1 MEIIPPVY
9 SREHLPLSLQE
20 TCYLFL
26 IGHLNQY
33 PTDLLSLLPTMLR
46 HQLLSRLPVFD
57 LLNLENTSVTNEF
70 EMTPYWK
77 ALSNNTNSTRP
88 HLPFDESLSYNF
100 KDILLDKILNQ
111 VTKPLRYKSRLDS
124 SPRGCTCSR
133 THPNPLANLL
143 SLPHWFPMPGV
154 PDLLDV
160 SDPINRYIKSICTSS
175 GLQCICLY
183 HNYVIPRHFESL
195 YIGNPWKDWDQHVQ
209 TTIKMVL
216 SMVAVD
222 SLTHSI
228 DYEYHDISS
237 IFHKEND
244 LVKQFLSYVH
254 SIKLNCSSGNCIHHH
269 KGPSHLS
276 DHDPTDVF
284 KTILSVQNPKLRK
297 VKIPDSSSLRYVNTP
312 FIVRQQLQSMVRF
325 FAPGFGTPRNISDF
339 TPYGGLVDLEISCL
353 RDEVDSKGWRNQSTA
368 YPLCQLAAIIAH
380 QKHLRNVNLQGMF
393 KQTSGCEIL
402 MTALAEFICKP
413 TFESLSI
420 TGMEIS
426 HSHTESAEINCDW
439 VIKLFVS
446 FLTSHATCEQHLL
459 FSNINFVGK
468 CGRHRTLF
476 SELPDDS
483 QYRKNL
489 SLTNVELGLGM
500 IPVLS
505 KIPPICLKSIKINQI
520 RSCNCLNVFSN
531 LNNIVTSELSLEF
544 IFPLKGGKEI
554 DKLIAPLLLN
564 NKIKKLFFSTKRC
577 LLYVA
582 LSEHLGLGIL
592 ISEHAKRF
600 KTLETIIIVNLSNFE
615 PHEGVFYNS
624 LIDLAQVVPLKLT
637 LHAQQNYLEFFYTL
651 FQERGL
657 AQKIHR
663 LEIQK
668 DLVDSECSSLLMDI
682 SEELIH
688 CCDYICI
695 PL

>member
-1 MEIIPPVY
+1 MEITPPVY
-9 SREHLPLSLQE
+9 SRECLPLSLQE

-26 IGHLNQY
+26 IGHLDQY

-57 LLNLENTSVTNEF
+57 LLSLENTSVTNEF

-77 ALSNNTNSTRP
+77 ALNNYTNSTNP
-88 HLPFDESLSYNF
+88 DLPSDESLSYNF
-100 KDILLDKILNQ
+100 KDILLAKISNQ
-111 VTKPLRYKSRLDS
+111 VTKPLRYKSRIGARS
-124 SPRGCTCSR
+124 RCCTCSK

-143 SLPHWFPMPGV
+143 SLPYWFPVPGV
-154 PDLLDV
+154 ADLLDD
-160 SDPINRYIKSICTSS
+160 SDPINRYIKSICISS
-175 GLQCICLY
+175 GFQCICLY

-195 YIGNPWKDWDQHVQ
+195 YIGDPWREWDEHVQ

-216 SMVAVD
+216 SVVAVD
-222 SLTHSI
+222 SLPHSI

-254 SIKLNCSSGNCIHHH
+254 SIELNCSSGNCIHFH
-269 KGPSHLS
+269 KGPSHIS

-297 VKIPDSSSLRYVNTP
+297 VKIPDSSSLCHINTP
-312 FIVRQQLQSMVRF
+312 FIIRQQLQSMVRF
-325 FAPGFGTPRNISDF
+325 FAPGFGTPRNISNF

-353 RDEVDSKGWRNQSTA
+353 RDEVDSKGWRNPSNA
-368 YPLCQLAAIIAH
+368 YPLCQVAAIIAY
-380 QKHLRNVNLQGMF
+380 QKHLKNVNLQGMF
-393 KQTSGCEIL
+393 KRTSGCEML
-402 MTALAEFICKP
+402 MTALAEFIRKP

-420 TGMEIS
+420 TGTEIS
-426 HSHTESAEINCDW
+426 HTGSGEINCDL

-468 CGRHRTLF
+468 CGKYQNLL
-476 SELPDDS
+476 SDLPDES
-483 QYRKNL
+483 QHRKNL

-505 KIPPICLKSIKINQI
+505 KIPPVCLKSFKINQI

-531 LNNIVTSELSLEF
+531 LYNITTSELSLEF
-544 IFPLKGGKEI
+544 SFPVNRRNEI
-554 DKLIAPLLLN
+554 GELIAPLLLN
-564 NKIKKLFFSTKRC
+564 NDIKKLFLRARGWYK
-577 LLYVA
+577 YVGI
-582 LSEHLGLGIL
+582 SKQLGLGIL

-600 KTLETIIIVNLSNFE
+600 KTLETIIIVNVSVQSNFE
-615 PHEGVFYNS
+615 PNDGEFYNS

-637 LHAQQNYLEFFYTL
+637 LHAEQNHLEFFYKL
-651 FQERGL
+651 FQERGPARKL
-657 AQKIHR
+657 HR

-668 DLVDSECSSLLMDI
+668 DLVDSVCSSLLFDI
-682 SEELIH
+682 SEELVHINT
-688 CCDYICI
+688 
-695 PL
+695 LL